1 LLQAI
6 VDAANINDQVHSLL
20 QSQLEAQLPLHISLS
35 VPLVLKAEQKGGFQ
49 EAVESKIM
57 ESGLGRVEV
66 WVRSLRW
73 ERNFDGTRW
82 FLVLGVA
89 TLVNDDLNRLLHS
102 CNECASDFKLPLLYD
117 AEPEKPFHISIAWQ
131 LTEPSLKQR
140 LVLDHPNV
148 AEFGKE
154 SIQFEAVKLK
164 IGNVVKD
171 LRLLKR
177 RTASSWNI
185 ITT

>member
-1 LLQAI
+1 
-6 VDAANINDQVHSLL
+6 
-20 QSQLEAQLPLHISLS
+20 
-35 VPLVLKAEQKGGFQ
+35 
-49 EAVESKIM
+49 
-57 ESGLGRVEV
+57 
-66 WVRSLRW
+66 LRW